1 MTVDPVCSNWLIVPR
16 RTSVYTASSVAT
28 LAVLACELKTAS
40 NKEAGGMLS
49 IDVVEIEMQGS
60 VVHT

>member
-1 MTVDPVCSNWLIVPR
+1 VPR

-49 IDVVEIEMQGS
+49 IDVVEIEMHGS
-60 VVHT
+60 VVHP